1 MGSQPGTQQRPEAL
15 GGVDMNLIK
24 AVPVF
29 VASVLAPAMAHGTVI
44 KPSCHQPLVDVVLI
58 SVNAGSG
65 SDEPLDQRTDRGL
78 SGVLQHPHHHRS
90 APLDHPEN
98 RWLLF
103 LQGSPTP
110 RALQAAPTT
119 PAAFFF
125 TSSGCPLCPA
135 TT

>member
-1 MGSQPGTQQRPEAL
+1 MGSQPGTQQRPKAL

-29 VASVLAPAMAHGTVI
+29 VAGVLTPAMAHGTVI
-44 KPSCHQPLVDVVLI
+44 KPPCHQPLVDVVLI

-65 SDEPLDQRTDRGL
+65 GDEPLDQRTNRGL
-78 SGVLQHPHHHRS
+78 SDVLQHPHHHRS

-98 RWLLF
+98 RWLLL
-103 LQGSPTP
+103 LQGSPAP
-110 RALQAAPTT
+110 RALQAAPTIS
-119 PAAFFF
+119 AAFFF
-125 TSSGCPLCPA
+125 TAPGRPLCPA